1 MWIHPVFFVCDQP
14 QLGCHCEMRNWYINC
29 LVDFPEEG
37 ELIKDIELLMHFRY
51 RCRAHLHQLPKGEI
65 LELFLLLFTEAVWG
79 KLQFLLEYGDRFLRF
94 VEQFLNIFLNLT
106 ATLVFEITNVLQ
118 LLKKIFLEVI
128 TCFAANQ
135 LLKAG
140 NLFAKPFEPVEG
152 LLGGPKGIFVV
163 FDLGANCAK
172 LETIGDEL

>member
-1 MWIHPVFFVCDQP
+1 M
-14 QLGCHCEMRNWYINC
+14 
-29 LVDFPEEG
+29 
-37 ELIKDIELLMHFRY
+37 
-51 RCRAHLHQLPKGEI
+51 
-65 LELFLLLFTEAVWG
+65 
-79 KLQFLLEYGDRFLRF
+79 EYGDRFLRF

-106 ATLVFEITNVLQ
+106 ATLVFEITDVLQ

-128 TCFAANQ
+128 TCFAAHQ
-135 LLKAG
+135 LLKAR

-152 LLGGPKGIFVV
+152 LLGGPKGIFVI